1 MRPTKT
7 PQHVLA
13 AQRLATERA
22 RQARVHTLNSLTRL
36 QWIAEHKFCDGRKWA
51 FDFACQSIATAI
63 EIEGGVFA
71 RGRHSR
77 GVGMVADMQK
87 YNTAQLFGWIVLRY
101 TPEQFAAGEWL
112 HDVEVAKRR
121 IEKKDGR

>member
-1 MRPTKT
+1 
-7 PQHVLA
+7 
-13 AQRLATERA
+13 
-22 RQARVHTLNSLTRL
+22 
-36 QWIAEHKFCDGRKWA
+36 
-51 FDFACQSIATAI
+51 
-63 EIEGGVFA
+63 
-71 RGRHSR
+71 
-77 GVGMVADMQK
+77 MVADMQK